1 MIKAYQFRIYPTPEQ
16 ELQIRKTIGCC
27 RFVYNHYRAA
37 REEAYKA
44 NRKAMTYNACS
55 KDMTSLKKAAGTE
68 WLREVNATALQSS
81 LKDLDAAYKRFFDG
95 RKTGRQVGYP
105 KFRSK
110 RGPSQSFRIV
120 CNRNKN
126 GVGDV
131 AVLDHAVKIPSLG
144 IVKCAVSRKVEGRIL
159 SVTVRMTPSGRFY
172 ASFCCDNVDIA
183 PLPRT
188 DKCVGVDLGLKSYAV
203 TSDGQ
208 EFENPKHLS
217 KLEKKLAKEQ
227 RRLSRK
233 TKGSKRY
240 LKQRIKVARV
250 HERIADQRLD
260 MQHKL
265 STKLVR
271 ENDVICI
278 EDLAPKNMVQNHKLA
293 KSISDAA
300 WGEFRRQLEY
310 KAAWYGKEVVVIDRF
325 YPSSQLCSTC
335 GGQWPGTKDL
345 SVREWTCP
353 HCGVRHD
360 RDVNAAINI
369 LNEGMRMLNA
379 QAQAA

>member
-1 MIKAYQFRIYPTPEQ
+1 MNKAYQFRIFPTPEQ
-16 ELQIRKTIGCC
+16 ELQIRKTVGCC
-27 RFVYNHYRAA
+27 RFVYNYYRAA

-44 NRKAMTYNACS
+44 NRKAMTCNACS
-55 KDMTSLKKAAGTE
+55 RDMTVLKKTVGTE
-68 WLREVNATALQSS
+68 WLSEVNATALQNT
-81 LKDLDAAYKRFFDG
+81 LKDLDAAYNRFFDG
-95 RKTGRQVGYP
+95 CKTGRKVGYP

-110 RGPSQSFRIV
+110 RDPSQSFRVACNHYKTGKPDIIV
-120 CNRNKN
+120 FDN
-126 GVGDV
+126 
-131 AVLDHAVKIPSLG
+131 AVKIPSLG

-159 SVTVRMTPSGRFY
+159 SATVRVKSSGRFY
-172 ASFCCDNVDIA
+172 VSFCCDNVDIA

-188 DKCVGVDLGLKSYAV
+188 GKCVGVDLGLKSYAV

-208 EFENPKHLS
+208 EFENPKCLS

-227 RRLSRK
+227 RKLSRK

-240 LKQRIKVARV
+240 QKQRIKVAKV
-250 HERIADQRLD
+250 HEHIANQRLD

-265 STKLVR
+265 STKLIR

-278 EDLAPKNMVQNHKLA
+278 EDLAPSNMVKNHRLA
-293 KSISDAA
+293 KAISDAA

-310 KAAWYGKEVVVIDRF
+310 KAAWYGREVVVVDRF

-335 GGQWPGTKDL
+335 GAQWPGTKDL

-353 HCGVRHD
+353 HCGAHHD

-369 LNEGMRMLNA
+369 LNEGMRILNA
-379 QAQAA
+379 KAQAA